1 MVRDDRA
8 RGRGPPGLHRREHHA
23 RLLLSVGTPTAPR
36 SSWALLVDRRFGP
49 FVVGKGMAFT
59 GVWIH
64 HIVTAVLAWQFTHS
78 AIWVAA
84 VSVVHFIPQVVLAPV
99 IGPLSDRSSR
109 GRLVAYG
116 RVFCIAGTGGLGAWL
131 WLMGEDRTGITGVL
145 LFSLVAGIGFSV
157 SGPAMQAMVSDL
169 VRPNEVGRAVAIDSV
184 PTMFGRAAGPAIGA
198 VLATTLGAPAALGLA
213 ALGHVVFGVVAVVIA
228 RNDAPTRAASAGG
241 SFRDG
246 LAYIRRNPVV
256 ALLLIG
262 VTAVG
267 LGADPVVTLAPAIAH
282 DMHAPEA
289 FVGYIGSAFGVGA
302 LLGSAVSTIF
312 NSGGRLQKA
321 PTIGLSVL
329 AAGSLAVPLLASP
342 TAVCVAFFLAGIGF
356 TVAFSGCTAMLHQVV
371 PAEFRGRV
379 MSLWLIAF
387 MGSRPLASVL
397 NGIVA
402 DTLGADW
409 AMVMM
414 AIIVGI
420 AAVACLPV
428 MLRRLTR
435 DGVSEGAT
443 SRGAASRGARSSRGA
458 RRRPR

>member
-1 MVRDDRA
+1 M
-8 RGRGPPGLHRREHHA
+8 GHPP
-23 RLLLSVGTPTAPR
+23 APR
-36 SSWALLVDRRFGP
+36 STWGLLADRRFGP
-49 FVVGKGMAFT
+49 FVLGKGLAFT

-64 HIVTAVLAWQFTHS
+64 HVVTAVLAWQFTHS
-78 AIWVAA
+78 AVWVAA

-116 RVFCIAGTGGLGAWL
+116 RVFCVLGTGGLGLWL
-131 WLMGEDRTGITGVL
+131 WLFGAENTGITGVL
-145 LFSLVAGIGFSV
+145 LFSLLAGIGFSV

-169 VRPNEVGRAVAIDSV
+169 VRPHEVGRAVAIDSV

-198 VLATTLGAPAALGLA
+198 VLATAFGPAAALGVA
-213 ALGHVVFGVVAVVIA
+213 ASGHVVFGVISVLIA
-228 RNDAPTRAASAGG
+228 RGDSPTRAASEGG

-256 ALLLIG
+256 ALLLLG

-282 DMHAPEA
+282 DLEAPEA

-302 LLGSAVSTIF
+302 LLGSAVSAVF
-312 NSGGRLQKA
+312 NSGRRLQSA
-321 PTIGLSVL
+321 PAIGLTGL
-329 AAGSLAVPLLASP
+329 ALGSLAVPFLASP

-356 TVAFSGCTAMLHQVV
+356 TMAFSGCTAMLHHVV
-371 PAEFRGRV
+371 PAAMRGRV
-379 MSLWLIAF
+379 MALWLIAF

-397 NGIVA
+397 NGVVA

-409 AMVMM
+409 AMGMM
-414 AIIVGI
+414 AAIV
-420 AAVACLPV
+420 AASAVACLPV

-435 DGVSEGAT
+435 E
-443 SRGAASRGARSSRGA
+443 
-458 RRRPR
+458 

>member
-1 MVRDDRA
+1 MSTA
-8 RGRGPPGLHRREHHA
+8 
-23 RLLLSVGTPTAPR
+23 TPPR
-36 SSWALLVDRRFGP
+36 STWGLLADRRFGP
-49 FVVGKGMAFT
+49 FVVGKGLAFT

-78 AIWVAA
+78 AVWVAA

-116 RVFCIAGTGGLGAWL
+116 RLFCIAGTGGLGAWL
-131 WLMGEDRTGITGVL
+131 WLMGEDRTGIAGVL
-145 LFSLVAGIGFSV
+145 IFSLIAGVGFSV

-198 VLATTLGAPAALGLA
+198 LLAALLGSPAALGIA
-213 ALGHVVFGVVAVVIA
+213 ALGHVVFGVVAVLLA
-228 RNDAPTRAASAGG
+228 RGDEATRAASADG
-241 SFRDG
+241 SFRQG

-256 ALLLIG
+256 ALLLLG

-282 DMHAPEA
+282 DMDAPEA

-302 LLGSAVSTIF
+302 LLGSAVSAVF
-312 NSGGRLQKA
+312 NSGGRLPKA
-321 PTIGLSVL
+321 PVLGLSVL
-329 AAGSLAVPLLASP
+329 ALGSLAVPLLQSP
-342 TAVCVAFFLAGIGF
+342 VAVCVAFFLAGIGF
-356 TVAFSGCTAMLHQVV
+356 TIAFSGCTAMLHEVV
-371 PAEFRGRV
+371 PAAMRGRV

-397 NGIVA
+397 NGVVA
-402 DTLGADW
+402 DTVGADW

-414 AIIVGI
+414 AVIVGI
-420 AAVACLPV
+420 AAVACLPA
-428 MLRRLTR
+428 MLRRATR
-435 DGVSEGAT
+435 T
-443 SRGAASRGARSSRGA
+443 
-458 RRRPR
+458 

>member
-1 MVRDDRA
+1 M
-8 RGRGPPGLHRREHHA
+8 L
-23 RLLLSVGTPTAPR
+23 
-36 SSWALLVDRRFGP
+36 
-49 FVVGKGMAFT
+49 GKGLAFT

-84 VSVVHFIPQVVLAPV
+84 VSVVHFLPQILLAPV
-99 IGPLSDRSSR
+99 IGPLSDRSSK

-131 WLMGEDRTGITGVL
+131 WLLGEERTGIAGVL
-145 LFSLVAGIGFSV
+145 IFSLIAGVGFSV

-198 VLATTLGAPAALGLA
+198 LLATTLGSPAALGIA
-213 ALGHVVFGVVAVVIA
+213 ALGHVFFGVVAVLLA
-228 RNDAPTRAASAGG
+228 RGDAATRAATADG
-241 SFRDG
+241 SFRGG

-256 ALLLIG
+256 ALLLLG

-282 DMHAPEA
+282 DLGAPDA

-302 LLGSAVSTIF
+302 LLGSAVSAVF
-312 NSGGRLQKA
+312 NGGRRLQSA
-321 PTIGLSVL
+321 PTIGLTVL
-329 AAGSLAVPLLASP
+329 ALGSLAVPFLDSP

-356 TVAFSGCTAMLHQVV
+356 TLAFSGCTAMLHQVV
-371 PAEFRGRV
+371 PAAMRGRV

-397 NGIVA
+397 NGVVA
-402 DTLGADW
+402 DTLGPDW

-414 AIIVGI
+414 AVIVG
-420 AAVACLPV
+420 AAAMSCLPV

-435 DGVSEGAT
+435 DRSVSAVGT
-443 SRGAASRGARSSRGA
+443 SPVAE
-458 RRRPR
+458 

>member
-1 MVRDDRA
+1 MSTT
-8 RGRGPPGLHRREHHA
+8 PP
-23 RLLLSVGTPTAPR
+23 PR
-36 SSWALLVDRRFGP
+36 STWGLLADRRFGP
-49 FVVGKGMAFT
+49 FVLGKGLAFT

-78 AIWVAA
+78 AVWVAA

-116 RVFCIAGTGGLGAWL
+116 RLFCIAGTGGLGAWL

-198 VLATTLGAPAALGLA
+198 VLATTLGSPAALGIA
-213 ALGHVVFGVVAVVIA
+213 ALGHVFFGVVAVLIA
-228 RNDAPTRAASAGG
+228 RNDAPTRAATEGG
-241 SFRDG
+241 GFREG
-246 LAYIRRNPVV
+246 LGYIRRNPVV
-256 ALLLIG
+256 ALLLLG

-282 DMHAPEA
+282 EMHAPEA

-302 LLGSAVSTIF
+302 LLGSAVSAVF
-312 NSGGRLQKA
+312 NNGGRLQKA
-321 PTIGLSVL
+321 PVLGLTGL
-329 AAGSLAVPLLASP
+329 ALGSLAVPFLPSP

-356 TVAFSGCTAMLHQVV
+356 TIAFSGCTAMLHQVV
-371 PAEFRGRV
+371 PAAMRGRV

-397 NGIVA
+397 NGVVA

-414 AIIVGI
+414 AVIVGI
-420 AAVACLPV
+420 AAVLCLPA
-428 MLRRLTR
+428 MLRRATR
-435 DGVSEGAT
+435 
-443 SRGAASRGARSSRGA
+443 
-458 RRRPR
+458 P